1 MVEKETALR
10 AEASLKCPYGELLKV
25 LGRPHTLAI
34 LYSFKAD
41 SALRFTKLQRELEL
55 QPKTL
60 TARLHELV
68 DFGLLT
74 RKSYDE
80 IPPRV
85 EYALTQKG
93 RDLGQM
99 FDGMNSWATKY
110 RLPEGADGQPDV
122 KSKKKT

>member
-1 MVEKETALR
+1 MVEKETTMR

-34 LYSFKAD
+34 LYSFKTD
-41 SALRFTKLQRELEL
+41 STLRFTMLQKGLEL

-68 DFGLLT
+68 DFGLLS
-74 RKSYDE
+74 RNSYDE

-99 FDGMNSWATKY
+99 FDGMHSWATKY
-110 RLPEGADGQPDV
+110 PLPDGADGRADV